1 LPIAALVAVCLV
13 LVAADLAM
21 RALRIQFF
29 LKGAGYP
36 LSYREVF
43 VLNAFGDAASVV
55 TPLRIG
61 GEPARLGGMLFAGVP
76 VAAAIP
82 LLAVEVVSYS
92 VVVAAA
98 AFIAGLFYAPGWWR
112 GVGPG
117 IIESVKWAIPWV
129 VAVVVLSVVLWWVVS
144 RRRAHGRGPKQRIAW
159 GSVRGALGWPLA
171 ASVPLTLLSVACR
184 VAVLP
189 VLAQSLPAPP
199 PVHVLAVSSFALIYG
214 QLFLPTPGGAG
225 AIELLFS
232 SGAAGNLG
240 GSLGTVF
247 ILWRACTTGI
257 PVVVGFGLA
266 IPRYGLAAVRL
277 ALRGRHSHGEA
288 SPAPSPQPPPP
299 PAGAQDGR
307 GGDRSA

>member
-1 LPIAALVAVCLV
+1 LSLAPLVAICLL

-21 RALRIQFF
+21 RALRIHFF

-36 LSYREVF
+36 LPYREVF

-82 LLAVEVVSYS
+82 LLAVEVLSYS
-92 VVVAAA
+92 VVVAAG

-117 IIESVKWAIPWV
+117 IIESVKWAIPWII
-129 VAVVVLSVVLWWVVS
+129 AVVVLSVGVWWVV
-144 RRRAHGRGPKQRIAW
+144 RRRRGRGKGPKTRIAW

-189 VLAQSLPAPP
+189 VLAQTLPAPP

-225 AIELLFS
+225 AIELAFS
-232 SGAAGNLG
+232 SGAAGDLG

-257 PVVVGFGLA
+257 PIVVGFGLA

-277 ALRGRHSHGEA
+277 ALRGRHAHS
-288 SPAPSPQPPPP
+288 
-299 PAGAQDGR
+299 
-307 GGDRSA
+307 

>member
-1 LPIAALVAVCLV
+1 LSLAVAVALCLL

-21 RALRIQFF
+21 RALRIHLF
-29 LKGAGYP
+29 LKGAGHP
-36 LSYREVF
+36 LPYREVF

-76 VAAAIP
+76 LAAAIP

-117 IIESVKWAIPWV
+117 IIESVKWAVPWV
-129 VAVVVLSVVLWWVVS
+129 VAVVVLSVVVWFVVRR
-144 RRRAHGRGPKQRIAW
+144 RRRALGKPPKQRIAW
-159 GSVRGALGWPLA
+159 GSVRGALGWPLVF
-171 ASVPLTLLSVACR
+171 SVPLTLLSVACR

-189 VLAQSLPAPP
+189 ILAQTLPAPP
-199 PVHVLAVSSFALIYG
+199 PLQVLAVSSFALIYG

-225 AIELLFS
+225 AIELAFS
-232 SGAAGNLG
+232 SGAAGDLG

-247 ILWRACTTGI
+247 LLWRACTTGI

-266 IPRYGLAAVRL
+266 IPRYGFAAVRL
-277 ALRGRHSHGEA
+277 ALRGRHAH
-288 SPAPSPQPPPP
+288 Q
-299 PAGAQDGR
+299 
-307 GGDRSA
+307 

>member
-1 LPIAALVAVCLV
+1 MELEALSLAPAVALCLL

-21 RALRIQFF
+21 RALRIQLF
-29 LKGAGYP
+29 LKGAGHP
-36 LSYREVF
+36 LPYREVF

-76 VAAAIP
+76 AAAAIP
-82 LLAVEVVSYS
+82 LLAVEVISYS
-92 VVVAAA
+92 VVVAGG

-117 IIESVKWAIPWV
+117 ILQSVKWAIPWLIA
-129 VAVVVLSVVLWWVVS
+129 VAVLSVVLWWVVR
-144 RRRAHGRGPKQRIAW
+144 RRRARGKAPRVRIAW

-189 VLAQSLPAPP
+189 VLAQTLPAPP

-225 AIELLFS
+225 AIELAFS
-232 SGAAGNLG
+232 SGAAGDLG

-266 IPRYGLAAVRL
+266 IPHYGLAAVRL
-277 ALRGRHSHGEA
+277 ALRGRHAH
-288 SPAPSPQPPPP
+288 
-299 PAGAQDGR
+299 R
-307 GGDRSA
+307 